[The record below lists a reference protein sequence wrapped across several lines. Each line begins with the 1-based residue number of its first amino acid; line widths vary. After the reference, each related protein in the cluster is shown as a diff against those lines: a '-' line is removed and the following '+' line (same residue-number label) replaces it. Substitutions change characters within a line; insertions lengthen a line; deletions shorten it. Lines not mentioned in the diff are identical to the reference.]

1 MIDRNKYILAKV
13 NGLADTFR
21 GDEISK
27 RIANDNPDN
36 KEGEGYAPNAQIA
49 LAMNVIKDLLNGTQ
63 EHLSEF
69 QAYEARR
76 ERIKREVD
84 EEIAEIEKT
93 IPIGGEMI

>member
-13 NGLADTFR
+13 NGLEDAFR

-27 RIANDNPDN
+27 RISNDN
-36 KEGEGYAPNAQIA
+36 KEDEGYAPNAQIA

-93 IPIGGEMI
+93 IPIEGEII

>member
-1 MIDRNKYILAKV
+1 MIDRNKYILAKA
-13 NGLADTFR
+13 NGLEEDFR

-27 RIANDNPDN
+27 RIANSN
-36 KEGEGYAPNAQIA
+36 KKDDRYAPNAQIA

-93 IPIGGEMI
+93 IPIEGETI

>member
-13 NGLADTFR
+13 NGLADAFR

-27 RIANDNPDN
+27 RIATD
-36 KEGEGYAPNAQIA
+36 KEDEGYAPNAQIA

-76 ERIKREVD
+76 ARIKREVD

-93 IPIGGEMI
+93 IPIEGELI